1 MCFPFVA
8 ASPPSRKG
16 GRLRREPEIAV
27 KSDCSRLLPIAI
39 DCNRNGGI
47 DTVSRIRYK
56 GTMPAKRKAGYGFG
70 AFAGVFTPSILTI
83 IGVVMYL
90 RFGWVLGNL
99 GLGRTLLLVTLCNSV
114 TLLTGLSLSAL
125 ATNREVQGGGAYYLV
140 SRAFGAETGAAIGI
154 PLFLSQAIG
163 TAFYVAGF
171 SESLVG
177 ALPVAA
183 GWDPRVVGSVTLL
196 VLAGVSVF
204 SANLAM
210 RVQYFI
216 MAAIAL
222 SLVSFFAGGTPGE
235 AVLAGPAGEIPASPG
250 FWVVLA
256 VFFPAVTGILSGVGM
271 SGDLRDP
278 GRAIPRG
285 TLGAVLAGYAIYMA
299 VPVALFFFAGD
310 APALRTDPMIFQKC
324 SRWPVLVLP
333 GVWAA
338 CLSSAL
344 GSLLAAPRVL
354 QAMSRDRLAPAFL
367 GCGYGKGD
375 DPRAAAALAFA
386 LAAGAVW
393 AGGVNLLAPV
403 LTMVNLVIYALL
415 NLAAAIEEAIGS
427 AAWRPTFR
435 VPWTV
440 AAAGFALCAA
450 MMVLISPGATVAALL
465 LIGAIHWAMVRRRL
479 HARWNDFRRGLLR
492 GGARTLLHR
501 LDARPEDE
509 RNWQPDILALGA
521 ASARRSWLGELAAAL
536 SRDRGLLTFAS
547 VVPEEGWNAERAETT
562 RRAVRD
568 WAARRGLE
576 AFVRVHP
583 APDPWSGMCDL
594 VRSYGFGPLV
604 PNTVLLGSPGDAEG
618 ALGAASVARLAV
630 SLRRNL
636 LFASRRKPPEPD
648 TAAATPPELDLPR
661 TIDIWWRGRGNN
673 ASFLLALACL
683 LRRSRQW
690 EDAALRLCHVA
701 EPDEDPARAEEALCA
716 FLHDARVD
724 AAVTVIPQMKA
735 TELGGAA
742 AAIRAASA
750 DTGLVLLGLRPPL
763 ADESDRA
770 YGDYLLA
777 CRRAAADLPRTLYAL
792 AAEGIDFRDVFA

>member
-1 MCFPFVA
+1 M
-8 ASPPSRKG
+8 
-16 GRLRREPEIAV
+16 E
-27 KSDCSRLLPIAI
+27 
-39 DCNRNGGI
+39 
-47 DTVSRIRYK
+47 T
-56 GTMPAKRKAGYGFG
+56 KRSAGYGFG

-177 ALPVAA
+177 ALPAAA
-183 GWDPRVVGSVTLL
+183 GWDPRVVGSATL
-196 VLAGVSVF
+196 VALAAVSVF

-222 SLVSFFAGGTPGE
+222 SLVSFFAGGNPGAE
-235 AVLAGPAGEIPASPG
+235 VLAGSGAAAPSPG

-271 SGDLRDP
+271 SGDLRNP
-278 GRAIPRG
+278 GKAIPRG

-299 VPVALFFFAGD
+299 VPVALYFFAGD

-324 SRWPVLVLP
+324 SRWPALVLP

-367 GCGYGKGD
+367 GRGYGKGD

-450 MMVLISPGATVAALL
+450 MMVLISPAASVAAML
-465 LIGAIHWAMVRRRL
+465 LIGAIHWMMVRRRL
-479 HARWNDFRRGLLR
+479 RARWQDFRRGLLR
-492 GGARTLLHR
+492 SGTRTLVHR
-501 LDARPEDE
+501 LDASPEDG

-521 ASARRSWLGELAAAL
+521 ASARREWLGTLAAAL

-547 VVPEEGWNAERAETT
+547 VVPEEGWSAERAEASGT
-562 RRAVRD
+562 AVRD

-583 APDPWSGMCDL
+583 APDPWSGMREL
-594 VRSYGFGPLV
+594 VRAYGFGPLV
-604 PNTVLLGSPGDAEG
+604 PNTVLMGAPGDGETAEG
-618 ALGAASVARLAV
+618 IASVARLAV

-636 LFASRRKPPEPD
+636 LLAAREKGD
-648 TAAATPPELDLPR
+648 AAAGEDGKAEDLPR
-661 TIDIWWRGRGNN
+661 RIDLWWRGRGNN
-673 ASFLLALACL
+673 ASFMLALACL

-690 EDAALRLCHVA
+690 EGASLRLCHAA
-701 EPDEDPARAEEALCA
+701 EPGEDPARAEEALCA
-716 FLHDARVD
+716 FLREARVD
-724 AAVTVIPQMKA
+724 AEVTVLPSAMA
-735 TELGGAA
+735 EGPGGAS

-750 DTGLVLLGLRPPL
+750 EAGLVLLGLRPPL
-763 ADESDRA
+763 DGESDAA
-770 YGDYLLA
+770 YGGYLLA
-777 CRRAAADLPRTLYAL
+777 CRRGAATLPRTLYAL
-792 AAEGIDFRDVFA
+792 AADGIDFRDVFA

>member
-1 MCFPFVA
+1 M
-8 ASPPSRKG
+8 
-16 GRLRREPEIAV
+16 E
-27 KSDCSRLLPIAI
+27 
-39 DCNRNGGI
+39 
-47 DTVSRIRYK
+47 T
-56 GTMPAKRKAGYGFG
+56 KRSAGYGFG

-177 ALPVAA
+177 ALPAAA
-183 GWDPRVVGSVTLL
+183 GWDPRLVGSATL
-196 VLAGVSVF
+196 VALAGVSVF

-222 SLVSFFAGGTPGE
+222 SLVSFFAGGNPGAE
-235 AVLAGPAGEIPASPG
+235 VLAGSGAAAPSPG

-271 SGDLRDP
+271 SGDLRNP
-278 GRAIPRG
+278 GKAIPRG

-299 VPVALFFFAGD
+299 VPVALYFFAGD

-324 SRWPVLVLP
+324 SRWPALVLP

-367 GCGYGKGD
+367 GRGYGKGD

-450 MMVLISPGATVAALL
+450 MMVLISPAASVAAML
-465 LIGAIHWAMVRRRL
+465 LIGAIHWMMVRRRL
-479 HARWNDFRRGLLR
+479 RARWQDFRRGLLR
-492 GGARTLLHR
+492 SGTRTLVHR
-501 LDARPEDE
+501 LDASPEDG

-521 ASARRSWLGELAAAL
+521 ASARREWLGTLAAAL

-547 VVPEEGWNAERAETT
+547 VVPEEGWSAERAEASGT
-562 RRAVRD
+562 AVRD

-583 APDPWSGMCDL
+583 APDPWSGMREL
-594 VRSYGFGPLV
+594 VRAYGFGPLV
-604 PNTVLLGSPGDAEG
+604 PNTVLMGAPGDGETAEG
-618 ALGAASVARLAV
+618 IASVARLAV

-636 LFASRRKPPEPD
+636 LLAAREKGD
-648 TAAATPPELDLPR
+648 AAAGEDGQAEDLPR
-661 TIDIWWRGRGNN
+661 RIDLWWRGRGNN
-673 ASFLLALACL
+673 ASFMLALACL

-690 EDAALRLCHVA
+690 EGASLRLCHAA
-701 EPDEDPARAEEALCA
+701 EPGEDPARAEEALCA
-716 FLHDARVD
+716 FLREARVD
-724 AAVTVIPQMKA
+724 AEVTVLPPAMA
-735 TELGGAA
+735 EGPGGAS

-750 DTGLVLLGLRPPL
+750 EAGLVLLGLRPPL
-763 ADESDRA
+763 DGESDAA
-770 YGDYLLA
+770 YGGYLLA
-777 CRRAAADLPRTLYAL
+777 CRRGAASLPRTLYAL
-792 AAEGIDFRDVFA
+792 AADGIDFRDVFA

>member
-1 MCFPFVA
+1 M
-8 ASPPSRKG
+8 
-16 GRLRREPEIAV
+16 E
-27 KSDCSRLLPIAI
+27 
-39 DCNRNGGI
+39 
-47 DTVSRIRYK
+47 T
-56 GTMPAKRKAGYGFG
+56 KRSAGYGFG

-177 ALPVAA
+177 ALPAAA
-183 GWDPRVVGSVTLL
+183 GWDPRLVGSATLAA
-196 VLAGVSVF
+196 LAGVSVF

-216 MAAIAL
+216 MAAITL
-222 SLVSFFAGGTPGE
+222 SLVSFFAGGNPGAE
-235 AVLAGPAGEIPASPG
+235 VLAGSGAAAPSPG

-271 SGDLRDP
+271 SGDLRNP
-278 GRAIPRG
+278 GKAIPQG

-299 VPVALFFFAGD
+299 VPVALYFFAGD

-324 SRWPVLVLP
+324 SRWPALVLP

-367 GCGYGKGD
+367 GRGYGKGD

-450 MMVLISPGATVAALL
+450 MMVLISPAASVAAML
-465 LIGAIHWAMVRRRL
+465 LIGAIHWMMVRRRL
-479 HARWNDFRRGLLR
+479 RARWQDFRRGLLR
-492 GGARTLLHR
+492 SGTRTLVHR
-501 LDARPEDE
+501 LDASPEDG

-521 ASARRSWLGELAAAL
+521 ASARREWLGTLAAAL

-547 VVPEEGWNAERAETT
+547 VVPEEGWSAERAEASGT
-562 RRAVRD
+562 AVRD

-583 APDPWSGMCDL
+583 APDPWSGMREL
-594 VRSYGFGPLV
+594 VRAYGFGPLV
-604 PNTVLLGSPGDAEG
+604 PNTVLMGAPGDGETAEG
-618 ALGAASVARLAV
+618 IASVARLAV

-636 LFASRRKPPEPD
+636 LLAAREKGD
-648 TAAATPPELDLPR
+648 AAAGEDGKAEDLPR
-661 TIDIWWRGRGNN
+661 RIDLWWRGRGNN
-673 ASFLLALACL
+673 ASFMLALACL

-690 EDAALRLCHVA
+690 DGASLRLCHAA
-701 EPDEDPARAEEALCA
+701 EPGEDPARAEEALCA
-716 FLHDARVD
+716 FLREARVD
-724 AAVTVIPQMKA
+724 AEVTVLPSAMA
-735 TELGGAA
+735 EGPGGAS

-750 DTGLVLLGLRPPL
+750 EAGLVLLGLRPPL
-763 ADESDRA
+763 EGESDAA
-770 YGDYLLA
+770 YGGYLLA
-777 CRRAAADLPRTLYAL
+777 CRRGAASLPRTLYAL
-792 AAEGIDFRDVFA
+792 AADGIDFRDVFA

>member
-1 MCFPFVA
+1 M
-8 ASPPSRKG
+8 
-16 GRLRREPEIAV
+16 E
-27 KSDCSRLLPIAI
+27 
-39 DCNRNGGI
+39 
-47 DTVSRIRYK
+47 T
-56 GTMPAKRKAGYGFG
+56 KRSAGYGFG

-177 ALPVAA
+177 ALPAAA
-183 GWDPRVVGSVTLL
+183 GWDPRLVGSATL
-196 VLAGVSVF
+196 VALAGVSVF

-222 SLVSFFAGGTPGE
+222 SLVSFFAGGNPGAE
-235 AVLAGPAGEIPASPG
+235 VLAGAGTAAPSPG

-271 SGDLRDP
+271 SGDLRNP
-278 GRAIPRG
+278 GKAIPRG

-299 VPVALFFFAGD
+299 VPVALYFFAGD

-324 SRWPVLVLP
+324 SRWPALVLP

-367 GCGYGKGD
+367 GRGYGKGD

-393 AGGVNLLAPV
+393 AGCVNLLAPV

-450 MMVLISPGATVAALL
+450 MMVLISPAASVAAML
-465 LIGAIHWAMVRRRL
+465 LIGAIHWMMVRRRL
-479 HARWNDFRRGLLR
+479 RARWQDFRRGLLR
-492 GGARTLLHR
+492 SGTRTLVHR
-501 LDARPEDE
+501 LDASPEDG

-521 ASARRSWLGELAAAL
+521 ASARREWLGTLAAAL

-547 VVPEEGWNAERAETT
+547 VVPEEGWSAERAEASGT
-562 RRAVRD
+562 AVRD

-583 APDPWSGMCDL
+583 APDPWSGMREL
-594 VRSYGFGPLV
+594 VRAYGFGPLV
-604 PNTVLLGSPGDAEG
+604 PNTVLMGAPGDGETAEG
-618 ALGAASVARLAV
+618 IASVARLAV

-636 LFASRRKPPEPD
+636 LLAAREKGD
-648 TAAATPPELDLPR
+648 AAAGEDGQAEDLPR
-661 TIDIWWRGRGNN
+661 RIDLWWRGRGNN
-673 ASFLLALACL
+673 ASFMLALACL

-690 EDAALRLCHVA
+690 EGAALRLCHAA
-701 EPDEDPARAEEALCA
+701 EPGEDPARAEEALCA
-716 FLHDARVD
+716 FLREARVD
-724 AAVTVIPQMKA
+724 AEVTVLPSAMA
-735 TELGGAA
+735 EGPGGAS

-750 DTGLVLLGLRPPL
+750 EAGLVLLGLRPPL
-763 ADESDRA
+763 DGESDAA
-770 YGDYLLA
+770 YGGYLLA
-777 CRRAAADLPRTLYAL
+777 CRRGAASLPRTLYAL
-792 AAEGIDFRDVFA
+792 AADGIDFRDVFA

>member
-1 MCFPFVA
+1 
-8 ASPPSRKG
+8 
-16 GRLRREPEIAV
+16 
-27 KSDCSRLLPIAI
+27 
-39 DCNRNGGI
+39 
-47 DTVSRIRYK
+47 
-56 GTMPAKRKAGYGFG
+56 MPAKRRGGYGFG
-70 AFAGVFTPSILTI
+70 AFKGVFTPSILTI

-125 ATNREVQGGGAYYLV
+125 ATNREVRGGGAYYLV

-183 GWDPRVVGSVTLL
+183 AWDPRLVGSATLL
-196 VLAGVSVF
+196 ALAALSVF

-210 RVQYFI
+210 RVQFLI
-216 MAAIAL
+216 MAAIGL
-222 SLVSFFAGGTPGE
+222 SLVSFFAGGNPGP
-235 AVLAGPAGEIPASPG
+235 AALAGPAGEVPASPG
-250 FWVVLA
+250 FWAVLA

-271 SGDLRDP
+271 SGDLREP
-278 GRAIPRG
+278 GRSIPLG
-285 TLGAVLAGYAIYMA
+285 TLGAVLCGYAIYMA
-299 VPVALFFFAGD
+299 VPVALHYFAGG

-324 SRWPVLVLP
+324 ARWPALVLP

-354 QAMSRDRLAPAFL
+354 QAMSRDRLVPAFL
-367 GCGYGKGD
+367 GRGYGKGD

-415 NLAAAIEEAIGS
+415 NLAAALEEGIGS
-427 AAWRPTFR
+427 PAWRPTFR
-435 VPWTV
+435 VPWGV
-440 AAAGFALCAA
+440 AAVGFALCAA

-479 HARWNDFRRGLLR
+479 RARWNDFRRGLLR
-492 GGARTLLHR
+492 GGARTLLQR
-501 LDARPEDE
+501 LDDRPADG

-521 ASARRSWLGELAAAL
+521 ASARRSWLGELAASL
-536 SRDRGLLTFAS
+536 SRDRGLLTIAS
-547 VVPEEGWNAERAETT
+547 VVPAEGWSADRTEDM

-568 WAARRGLE
+568 WAARRGIG

-583 APDPWSGMCDL
+583 AADPWTGMREL
-594 VRSYGFGPLV
+594 VRTYGFGPIV
-604 PNTVLLGSPGDAEG
+604 PNTVLLGAPGDPESASG
-618 ALGAASVARLAV
+618 VASVAKLAV

-636 LFASRRKPPEPD
+636 LLAAREDAPQPADSADAPSAPP
-648 TAAATPPELDLPR
+648 PPSHPR
-661 TIDIWWRGRGNN
+661 DIDVWWRGRGNN

-683 LRRSRQW
+683 LQRSRRW
-690 EDAALRLCHVA
+690 EGSALRLCHVA
-701 EPDEDPARAEEALCA
+701 EPDEDPSRAEEALLA
-716 FLHDARVD
+716 FLREARVE
-724 AAVTVIPQMKA
+724 AAVSVIPQAMA
-735 TELGGAA
+735 EELGGAA

-750 DTGLVLLGLRPPL
+750 ESGLVILGLRPP
-763 ADESDRA
+763 APDETDDA
-770 YGDYLLA
+770 YGAYLLA
-777 CRRAAADLPRTLYAL
+777 CRRAAATLPRTLYAL
-792 AAEGIDFRDVFA
+792 AADGIDFRDVFA